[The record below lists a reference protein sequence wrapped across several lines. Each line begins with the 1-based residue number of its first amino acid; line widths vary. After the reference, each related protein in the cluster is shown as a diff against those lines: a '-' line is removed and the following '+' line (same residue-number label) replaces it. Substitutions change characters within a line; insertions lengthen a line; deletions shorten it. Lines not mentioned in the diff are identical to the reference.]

1 MCVLVRATKSETPAW
16 CGQDVAIH
24 IPSDATPSQ
33 ALASV
38 RLILRELGA
47 AQPPDA
53 GRAVCFCGDDITL
66 ALWQRSVTLAS
77 MPVPTQRGGSV
88 MEASHGA

>member
-1 MCVLVRATKSETPAW
+1 VCVLVRATNTETPAW
-16 CGQDVAIH
+16 CRQDVAIH

-47 AQPPDA
+47 PQPPDPA
-53 GRAVCFCGDDITL
+53 RAVCFCGDDIGL
-66 ALWQRSVTLAS
+66 APWQRSVTLAS
-77 MPVPTQRGGSV
+77 RPVPTQRGGSV